1 MLESDNSELMMF
13 NLNSESIKS
22 QFDFIIPFLLVQ
34 MNQPITDKTVAQ

>member
-22 QFDFIIPFLLVQ
+22 HFDFIIPFHLVR
-34 MNQPITDKTVAQ
+34 MNQPIQDKTVAQ